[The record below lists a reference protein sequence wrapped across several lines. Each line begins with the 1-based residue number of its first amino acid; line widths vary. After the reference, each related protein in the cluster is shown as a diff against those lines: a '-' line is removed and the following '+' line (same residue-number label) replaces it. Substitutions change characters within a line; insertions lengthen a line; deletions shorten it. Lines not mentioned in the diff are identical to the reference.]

1 MERCEKVLVALGID
15 VEAMKQEINER
26 KDIEVINV

>member
-1 MERCEKVLVALGID
+1 VALGID